1 MPPAAVPD
9 LLPQAEAIERLRQ
22 RYAALE
28 VQLSERTWALEEA
41 LRAAEEAARAKSNLL
56 AVMSHELR
64 NPLHAILGIA
74 QILGRSTLD
83 GTQSRH
89 VQTLREC
96 GDALLHLIND
106 ILDFSKLES
115 GRLQLESTP
124 FEPADLHRQLEAMFD
139 GLRLE
144 RGVTLRFAIDE
155 RVPAVLKGDP
165 ARLRQVLINLIGNAL
180 KFTSKGGVIVRC
192 EAVGQAARNDVA
204 QIEWSVT
211 DTGIGI
217 APDHIEHL
225 FQPYAQAHN
234 AIHRAYGGTGLG
246 LAICARLVEA
256 MDGKIVVRSVPEKGS
271 RFSFTVPLALMEEQ
285 APNFSNTAI
294 LSQLSNAQGVPG
306 LRPLRVLIV
315 DDDRLNLMVTHTF
328 ASEFGAIAEEAVDGF
343 EAVEKLQ
350 NHGGTPFDLV
360 LLDMNMP
367 DLDGPGTA
375 RMIRELSLDHQPR
388 IIAVTANAGAAD
400 AQRCREAGMDDVLVK
415 PYQREQLF
423 HILGTAL
430 DILHGLA

>member
-1 MPPAAVPD
+1 LPTKSGGLILRCIGGSFFRIAIIGFGQLLRDTETRPD
-9 LLPQAEAIERLRQ
+9 RRESIEMIWQSGHSLLRLV
-22 RYAALE
+22 E
-28 VQLSERTWALEEA
+28 
-41 LRAAEEAARAKSNLL
+41 N
-56 AVMSHELR
+56 
-64 NPLHAILGIA
+64 
-74 QILGRSTLD
+74 
-83 GTQSRH
+83 
-89 VQTLREC
+89 
-96 GDALLHLIND
+96 
-106 ILDFSKLES
+106 ILDLSKIEA
-115 GRLQLESTP
+115 GKVKPQLQL
-124 FEPADLHRQLEAMFD
+124 FDLNEELNALTRLFLPD
-139 GLRLE
+139 VSSKGLALTVSVAP
-144 RGVTLRFAIDE
+144 GLGPRFH
-155 RVPAVLKGDP
+155 GDP
-165 ARLRQVLINLIGNAL
+165 NLLRQVLINLIGNAL

>member
-1 MPPAAVPD
+1 MPPVAD
-9 LLPQAEAIERLRQ
+9 LAQLSQAEAIERMRQ
-22 RYAALE
+22 RYASLE

-41 LRAAEEAARAKSNLL
+41 LRAAEDAARSKSNLV

-74 QILGRSTLD
+74 QILERSSLD
-83 GTQSRH
+83 DTQHRH

-106 ILDFSKLES
+106 ILDFSKIES
-115 GRLQLESTP
+115 GRLQLESTE
-124 FEPADLHRQLEAMFD
+124 FEPADLHRQLQAMFEAM
-139 GLRLE
+139 GKE
-144 RGVTLRFAIDE
+144 RGLTLRFAIDE
-155 RVPAVLKGDP
+155 RVPATLKGDP

-180 KFTSKGGVIVRC
+180 KFTHKGGVIVRC
-192 EAVGQAARNDVA
+192 EPAGQAARNDISMV
-204 QIEWSVT
+204 EWSVT

-217 APDHIEHL
+217 APEHLEHL

-246 LAICARLVEA
+246 LAICARLVDA
-256 MDGKIVVRSVPEKGS
+256 MEGKIAVRSVPDKGS
-271 RFSFTVPLALMEEQ
+271 RFAFTVPLAHIDDG
-285 APNFSNTAI
+285 APNFSNTGI
-294 LSQLSNAQGVPG
+294 LSQLSHAQGVPG

-328 ASEFGAIAEEAVDGF
+328 VSEFGAIAEEACDGF

-350 NHGGTPFDLV
+350 NHGGEPFDLV

-367 DLDGPGTA
+367 DIDGPGTA

-388 IIAVTANAGAAD
+388 IIAVTANATDAA
-400 AQRCREAGMDDVLVK
+400 AQRCLDAGMDDLLTK

-423 HILGTAL
+423 AKLGHAL
-430 DILHGLA
+430 DLMHGLA